1 MDYVVYRRFKGKGIG
16 GEFNLRHGTVV
27 TEAEGFLHAPDGR
40 SICAVTSENGWEH
53 FRPNTPEGAYR
64 QAMLDKLYK
73 YYATGRG
80 DAAADFSAE
89 KWPLADNLYWKNL
102 LRTMPTPE
110 LTAYYTERL
119 GQPPRMEVKRNV

>member
-27 TEAEGFLHAPDGR
+27 TEDEGFLHASDGR

-73 YYATGRG
+73 YYMAGKG
-80 DAAADFSAE
+80 DAGADFSAE

-119 GQPPRMEVKRNV
+119 GQPPRMEVTHNV